1 MEPYITPPANS
12 LWGHAAGRSWGSF
25 RSKLIFPF
33 WMKAGP
39 PMAGSQATVSGRPP
53 LWVQRRIPAEFP
65 SQRPCGLASI
75 IQRPLEEAFLNGWE
89 GKEGEKLTTV

>member
-1 MEPYITPPANS
+1 
-12 LWGHAAGRSWGSF
+12 
-25 RSKLIFPF
+25 
-33 WMKAGP
+33 
-39 PMAGSQATVSGRPP
+39 MAGSQATVSGRPP

-89 GKEGEKLTTV
+89 GKEGEKLNHCLVLTCGLQGKCDCSYLSDEDPDIWK